1 MNDDDFSTE
10 KPEEITGAAN
20 TFEINFEIIIFLNIK
35 FHKLFNFYLID
46 EENPEKFF
54 EKLYPFKII
63 CIIQSESDF

>member
-46 EENPEKFF
+46 GKT
-54 EKLYPFKII
+54 
-63 CIIQSESDF
+63 

>member
-1 MNDDDFSTE
+1 MNDDDFSIE
-10 KPEEITGAAN
+10 KPEKITGAAN

-35 FHKLFNFYLID
+35 FHKLFNFV
-46 EENPEKFF
+46 ENFF